1 MKQRLI
7 TGILLFLSFT
17 PLIIFTDAY
26 IFLSI
31 VLFTFS
37 IVGSLEIL
45 NAVEKYYFQYDL
57 NYKMPIQYKI
67 IVPILSFL
75 ITLGFSNVWN
85 IKGDLPIANFNLLY
99 GIIAIILSNIVLLLL
114 TTFNK
119 EENSIYSN
127 YLFLTVNYVGIGF
140 ASLLVLRLFGLVF
153 ILFCLL
159 TCMATDSFAYL
170 FGIKFGKHKMTKISP
185 KKSWEG
191 AIAGTIF
198 GTVFGMAIIMLFGY
212 VFKGNLFNINNHKNL
227 FSAFNKDLDIF
238 IVVVFGIIL
247 SFTISVACQVG
258 DLVASKIKRNIMC
271 KDFGK
276 VFPGHGGILDRF
288 DSAIFSSMVL
298 NLFIIIFYM
307 VL

>member
-7 TGILLFLSFT
+7 TGILLFLAFT

-45 NAVEKYYFQYDL
+45 NAVERYYLQE
-57 NYKMPIQYKI
+57 NNKMPIQYKI
-67 IVPILSFL
+67 VVPILSFL
-75 ITLGFSNVWN
+75 ITLSFSNVWN
-85 IKGDLPIANFNLLY
+85 LKGDLEISKFNFLY
-99 GIIAIILSNIVLLLL
+99 GFIALILSNIVLLIL

-127 YLFLTVNYVGIGF
+127 YLFLIANYVGLGF

-159 TCMATDSFAYL
+159 TCVATDSFAYL
-170 FGIKFGKHKMTKISP
+170 FGITFGKHKMTKISP

-191 AIAGTIF
+191 AIAGTVF
-198 GTVFGMAIIMLFGY
+198 GTAFGMIVLMFFGY
-212 VFKGNLFNINNHKNL
+212 VFKGNLFNVNNHMNL

-238 IVVVFGIIL
+238 IVILLGLLL
-247 SFTISVACQVG
+247 SFIISISCQVG